1 MKIKPGF
8 SLHELG
14 DECIVIHDGT
24 TNINFDK
31 LLSLNPTAA
40 FLWKAVG
47 SDAFDA
53 ETLTRL
59 LTDYYEVS
67 REKAL
72 HDAQLFMKHLV
83 EAGVAD

>member
-47 SDAFDA
+47 SNPFDA
-53 ETLTRL
+53 EKLTQL
-59 LTDYYEVS
+59 LTDHYEVN
-67 REKAL
+67 RDEAL
-72 HDAQLFMKHLV
+72 RDAQLFMNHLV
-83 EAGVAD
+83 EAGVAS